1 MKNPVRRTP
10 NQQEQTGNNPQ
21 KTADRMLAEISR
33 LGRTIEAAEAEA
45 QAKIEQIRQFT
56 VAELEPV
63 RDRLKETEKA
73 LLKLMK
79 AERKAIFDGKQ
90 KITLEYGILIHTREL
105 KVSIPRDALKKI
117 KALGWVSAI
126 KVAESLD
133 RGVVEKWPDERL
145 FLIGAERKE
154 RPEWKWEVFREKG
167 ESGNANRAG

>member
-1 MKNPVRRTP
+1 MTPKRRPTGCSQRSAGSVR
-10 NQQEQTGNNPQ
+10 
-21 KTADRMLAEISR
+21 ASR
-33 LGRTIEAAEAEA
+33 QRRAEA

-79 AERKAIFDGKQ
+79 AERKAIFDGNQ
-90 KITLEYGILIHTREL
+90 KVTLEHGILIHTREL

-117 KALGWVSAI
+117 KELEWTEAI

-145 FLIGAERKE
+145 FPDRRGTEGKAGV
-154 RPEWKWEVFREKG
+154 EVG
-167 ESGNANRAG
+167 GIS